1 MQGSGLCAVSEVA
14 GLYFVTPAESVVQ
27 DIEKMDARFRGND
40 GDENTLFLG
49 RVSSQRY
56 LSRN

>member
-27 DIEKMDARFRGND
+27 DIEKMDSRFRGND

-49 RVSSQRY
+49 RVSS
-56 LSRN
+56 